1 MVAILRREFCILTII
16 FLGRACANLIRG
28 NESSFELLVTTA
40 FWNVN
45 KTKQS
50 DANHYHSRLKF
61 FMGLNADIAMYGNSE
76 SLKSIFASR
85 KYRSNGSIIRLIVE
99 SNFSDFEPCKSH
111 MSELTSAPEKYTH
124 PYYLPSVELGCVWL
138 SKLFMLQYSAE
149 ELPKYEWH
157 LWLDIGLHLGP
168 TNSINISTFPNI
180 QKLRGLPMKKLI
192 VSHSEFT
199 CSYGEASDYYLGQF
213 PYKHCIA
220 GTSYLIHR
228 DGLPILVPEFRKVF
242 EKCLK
247 FYSDNLP
254 GVREKNAFPC
264 IDDQIVL
271 SHIDPKFIHDIH
283 SGGKYGYGAVAYD
296 LLC

>member
-1 MVAILRREFCILTII
+1 
-16 FLGRACANLIRG
+16 
-28 NESSFELLVTTA
+28 
-40 FWNVN
+40 
-45 KTKQS
+45 
-50 DANHYHSRLKF
+50 
-61 FMGLNADIAMYGNSE
+61 MGLNADIAMYGNSE
-76 SLKSIFASR
+76 SLASFFASR

-111 MSELTSAPEKYTH
+111 MSEFTSAPEKYTH
-124 PYYLPSVELGCVWL
+124 PYHLPSVELGCIWL

-157 LWLDIGLHLGP
+157 LWLDIGLHLGR
-168 TNSINISTFPNI
+168 NSINISTFPNI
-180 QKLRGLPMKKLI
+180 QKLRSMPMNKLI
-192 VSHSEFT
+192 VSHSDIT
-199 CSYGEASDYYLGQF
+199 CSYGEASDYHLGQF
-213 PYKHCIA
+213 PYNHCIA

-254 GVREKNAFPC
+254 GVREQNAFPC
-264 IDDQIVL
+264 IHDQIIL

-283 SGGKYGYGAVAYD
+283 SGGEHGYGAVEYD